1 MGRKSLE
8 KDNRA
13 RRYIRILDDNKWAEI
28 DRLQTLS
35 KYKNSFNKIINE
47 ALDYGLPMLIKSE
60 FGVKEDFVFEEP
72 TKELPQEQVDMY
84 YRLDELLQEI
94 IFLIEEISLN
104 VTINK
109 AVVCSLFNAK
119 EKEVHGKP
127 IPAICFSGGYYRD
140 TPQFME
146 RFEMKYLKEL
156 EKRREQNEEYI

>member
-13 RRYIRILDDNKWAEI
+13 RRYIRILDDDKWVEI

-47 ALDYGLPMLIKSE
+47 ALDYGLPLLIKAE
-60 FGVKEDFVFEEP
+60 FGGIDENGEYIPEEP
-72 TKELPQEQVDMY
+72 IKGPPQEQIDMY
-84 YRLDELLQEI
+84 YRLDELLQEL

-127 IPAICFSGGYYRD
+127 IPAICFSGGDYRD

-146 RFEMKYLKEL
+146 KFEMKYLKEL
-156 EKRREQNEEYI
+156 ERRRNNTE